1 MGDHWTLETIDWQA
15 FDRTKVD
22 PVLVANMRAASL
34 VEANAQDYVEYL
46 RKVFKDEPATMAV
59 LERWGT
65 EEVQHGAALGRWAE
79 LADPTFDFAEAF
91 ARFRAGYKPPHFAG
105 GDGSVRGSRIGELI
119 ARCVVEC
126 GTSSGYT
133 ALRDAV
139 DEPVLKQIA
148 GLIAAD
154 EFAHYRLFYDLMQIQ
169 PEARPPFWRRLWIVV
184 TRLSETEDDEMAYAY
199 YCANVSPDQAASVK
213 YDRIACNRAYQIPML
228 AFYRLGHIE
237 SAVGMIARAIGLKP
251 KSRLVTW
258 SARALWEFVRR
269 RAASASSQKL
279 GEPVTQ

>member
-1 MGDHWTLETIDWQA
+1 MRDHWTLDTIDWQA

-46 RKVFKDEPATMAV
+46 RKVFKGDPETMAV

-79 LADPTFDFAEAF
+79 LVDPSFNFAQAF
-91 ARFRAGYKPPHFAG
+91 ARFRAGYKPEHFINA
-105 GDGSVRGSRIGELI
+105 DGSVRGSRIGELI

-169 PEARPPFWRRLWIVV
+169 PEAKPPLWKRAWIAISRVKE
-184 TRLSETEDDEMAYAY
+184 SEDDELAYAY
-199 YCANVSPDQAASVK
+199 YCANVPVDQEASVK
-213 YDRIACNRAYQIPML
+213 YDRIACNRAYQTSML
-228 AFYRLGHIE
+228 SLYRLGHIE
-237 SAVGMIARAIGLKP
+237 SAVGMVARAIGLKP
-251 KSRLVTW
+251 KSHLVKFA
-258 SARALWEFVRR
+258 SRALWQFVRL
-269 RAASASSQKL
+269 RAGNGASAQPKAA
-279 GEPVTQ
+279 

>member
-1 MGDHWTLETIDWQA
+1 MRDHWTLDTIDWQA

-105 GDGSVRGSRIGELI
+105 GDGSIRGSRIGELI

-251 KSRLVTW
+251 KSRLVAW

>member
-1 MGDHWTLETIDWQA
+1 MRDHWTLDTIDWQA

-22 PVLVANMRAASL
+22 PVLLANMRAASL

-46 RKVFKDEPATMAV
+46 RRVFKGDPETMAV

-79 LADPTFDFAEAF
+79 LADPTFNFAEAF
-91 ARFRAGYKPPHFAG
+91 ARFRAGYKPEHFVNA
-105 GDGSVRGSRIGELI
+105 DGSVRGSRIGELI

-139 DEPVLKQIA
+139 EEPVLKQIA

-169 PEARPPFWRRLWIVV
+169 PEPQPPLWRRLWIAVSRV
-184 TRLSETEDDEMAYAY
+184 QESEDDELAYAY
-199 YCANVSPDQAASVK
+199 YCANVPVDQEASVK
-213 YDRIACNRAYQIPML
+213 YDRIACNRAYQTSML
-228 AFYRLGHIE
+228 SLYRPSHIE
-237 SAVGMIARAIGLKP
+237 SAVGMVARAVGLKP
-251 KSRLVTW
+251 KSRLVKW

-269 RAASASSQKL
+269 RAGTGATAKAA
-279 GEPVTQ
+279 

>member
-1 MGDHWTLETIDWQA
+1 MRDHWTLDTIDWQA

-22 PVLVANMRAASL
+22 PVLLANMRAASL

-46 RKVFKDEPATMAV
+46 RRVFKGDPETMAV

-79 LADPTFDFAEAF
+79 LADPTFNFAEAF
-91 ARFRAGYKPPHFAG
+91 ARFRAGYKPEHFVNA
-105 GDGSVRGSRIGELI
+105 DGSVRGSRIGELI

-139 DEPVLKQIA
+139 EEPVLKQIA

-169 PEARPPFWRRLWIVV
+169 PEAKPPLWKRAWIAVSRV
-184 TRLSETEDDEMAYAY
+184 QESEDDELAYAY
-199 YCANVSPDQAASVK
+199 YCANVPVDQEASVK
-213 YDRIACNRAYQIPML
+213 YDRIACNRAYQTSML
-228 AFYRLGHIE
+228 SLYRPSHIE
-237 SAVGMIARAIGLKP
+237 SAVGMVARAIGLKP
-251 KSRLVTW
+251 KSRLVKW
-258 SARALWEFVRR
+258 SSRALWEFVRR
-269 RAASASSQKL
+269 RANGPRAALPKAA
-279 GEPVTQ
+279 

>member
-1 MGDHWTLETIDWQA
+1 MRDHWTLDTINWQA

-22 PVLVANMRAASL
+22 PDLVPMMRAASL
-34 VEANAQDYVEYL
+34 VEANAKDYVEYL

-79 LADPTFDFAEAF
+79 LADPTFNFAEAF
-91 ARFRAGYKPPHFAG
+91 TRFRKGYTPPHFLNA
-105 GDGSVRGSRIGELI
+105 DGSVRGSRIGELI

-133 ALRDAV
+133 ALRDAT

-154 EFAHYRLFYDLMQIQ
+154 EFAHYRLFYDLMNIQ
-169 PEARPPFWRRLWIVV
+169 PEAKPPLWRRIWIAV
-184 TRLSETEDDEMAYAY
+184 TRVKESEDDELAFAY
-199 YCANVSPDQAASVK
+199 YCANVPAAQEATVN
-213 YDRIACNRAYQIPML
+213 YDRTACNAAYQTKML
-228 AFYRLGHIE
+228 SLYRHGHIE
-237 SAVGMIARAIGLKP
+237 SAVGMVARAVGLKP
-251 KSRLVTW
+251 KSRLVKW
-258 SARALWEFVRR
+258 SSRALWEFVRR
-269 RAASASSQKL
+269 RASS
-279 GEPVTQ
+279 GAPVALAKAA

>member
-1 MGDHWTLETIDWQA
+1 MRDHWTLDTINWQA

-22 PVLVANMRAASL
+22 PDLVPMMRAASL
-34 VEANAQDYVEYL
+34 VEANAKDYVEYL
-46 RKVFKDEPATMAV
+46 RKVFKGDPETMAV

-79 LADPTFDFAEAF
+79 IADPTFNFDEAF
-91 ARFRAGYKPPHFAG
+91 ARFRKGYTPPHFLNA
-105 GDGSVRGSRIGELI
+105 DGSVRGSRIGELI

-133 ALRDAV
+133 ALRDAA

-169 PEARPPFWRRLWIVV
+169 PEAKPPLWRRMWIAI
-184 TRLSETEDDEMAYAY
+184 TRVKESEDDELAFAY
-199 YCANVSPDQAASVK
+199 YCANVPAAQEASVK
-213 YDRIACNRAYQIPML
+213 YDRTACNAAYQTKML
-228 AFYRLGHIE
+228 SLYRHGHIE
-237 SAVGMIARAIGLKP
+237 SAVGMVARAVGLQP
-251 KSRLVTW
+251 KSRLVKW
-258 SARALWEFVRR
+258 SSRALWELVRR
-269 RAASASSQKL
+269 RASS
-279 GEPVTQ
+279 GAPVALAKAA